1 MFTQDDLIACLAL
14 SDGAADTGDGQDLTA
29 PNLDIGYHRVFGGQ
43 ILAQVVTAAAAASP
57 DKALKSLHILF
68 PREGNAAEPMQYRVD
83 TVQSGRT
90 FATTEVVAHQHGKV
104 VAVALVSLHAD
115 EDGIDRNDPPPQVGP
130 PEDAVA
136 RELAM
141 IPWETRIVDGA
152 DLDDRGAAGPA
163 RLDWWMRTAPVGGA
177 RDLHQALLAHATDL
191 TVIGDAFVVV
201 VVGGMGSIT
210 GAYLAAVIGTAL
222 RPVDGL
228 SQADSTVTLHTAV
241 TSHTVWF
248 HRPFRVDDWL
258 LISQAAPVV
267 AHGRAWGRGDV
278 FAGDRLVASFAQESM
293 IRRLPSG

>member
-57 DKALKSLHILF
+57 DKAIKSLHILF

-136 RELAM
+136 RELSM

-177 RDLHQALLAHATDL
+177 REVHQALLAHATDL
-191 TVIGDAFVVV
+191 T
-201 VVGGMGSIT
+201 
-210 GAYLAAVIGTAL
+210 VIGTAL

-293 IRRLPSG
+293 IRRLPSGRGSG